1 MLKAGQTAPDFSLK
15 DAKGQTHKLS
25 DYLGKK
31 IVLYFYPKDDTPGCT
46 AEACNL
52 RDNYEALLEK
62 NIIVLGVSFDDSV
75 SHQKFIK
82 KYELPFPLLSDTDQ
96 KVAELYNAK
105 RGSILNFVGAKRITY
120 LINEQQKIIHIFTDV
135 QTKTHTA
142 QILEILDS
150 AEPAINVK

>member
-75 SHQKFIK
+75 SHQKFIN
-82 KYELPFPLLSDTDQ
+82 KYELPFPLLSDTDK
-96 KVAELYNAK
+96 KVAELYNAM

-135 QTKTHTA
+135 QAKTHTS
-142 QILEILDS
+142 QIMEILDS